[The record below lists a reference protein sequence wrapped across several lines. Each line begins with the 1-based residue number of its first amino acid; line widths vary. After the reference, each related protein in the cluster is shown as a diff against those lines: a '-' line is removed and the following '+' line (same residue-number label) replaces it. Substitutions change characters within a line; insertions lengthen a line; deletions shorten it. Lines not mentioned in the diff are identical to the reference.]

1 MVVGGWNRMDLDF
14 EVFSEIM
21 CNPCKD
27 EDRSLDLFDQ
37 QK

>member
-1 MVVGGWNRMDLDF
+1 MVIGGWNHMELDF

-21 CNPCKD
+21 RNPCKD